1 MTRTIYRT
9 IFWLGYTTVLAASFI
24 TLKND
29 LHKITFDVISFQF
42 HLDQVLHTVVY
53 FLICMYF
60 LVGNHFGLTLFKDN
74 SIKWFLLV
82 VLFLAT
88 FTEVVQLF
96 VPSRAFNV
104 FDMLSNVVGVGVGM
118 GVMWLVGRVGSKK

>member
-1 MTRTIYRT
+1 MKHTIYRT
-9 IFWLGYTTVLAASFI
+9 IFWIGYVTVLTASFI

-29 LHKITFDVISFQF
+29 LHKITFDVINFQF

-118 GVMWLVGRVGSKK
+118 GVMWLVGRLGSRK

>member
-1 MTRTIYRT
+1 MLI
-9 IFWLGYTTVLAASFI
+9 ASFI

-29 LHKITFDVISFQF
+29 LHKITFDVISFKF

-60 LVGNHFGLTLFKDN
+60 LAGNHFGLTLFKDN

-88 FTEVVQLF
+88 FTEVIQLF

-104 FDMLSNVVGVGVGM
+104 FDMLANVIGVGVGLM
-118 GVMWLVGRVGSKK
+118 VMWLVGRLRSKK

>member
-1 MTRTIYRT
+1 MTKTIYRT

-29 LHKITFDVISFQF
+29 LHKITFDVISFKF

-60 LVGNHFGLTLFKDN
+60 LAGKHYGLTLFKDN
-74 SIKWFLLV
+74 SIKWFLPV

-104 FDMLSNVVGVGVGM
+104 FDMLANVIGVGVGLM
-118 GVMWLVGRVGSKK
+118 VMWLVGRVGSRE